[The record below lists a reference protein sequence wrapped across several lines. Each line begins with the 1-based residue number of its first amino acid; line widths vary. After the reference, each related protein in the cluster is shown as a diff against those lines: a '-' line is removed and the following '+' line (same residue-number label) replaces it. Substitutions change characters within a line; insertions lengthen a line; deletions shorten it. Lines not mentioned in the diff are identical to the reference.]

1 MKKFESSI
9 KSIPYPQA
17 KVYAMLSDLSNI
29 ERIKDR
35 IPEDKVQSLEFTK
48 DTLSLSVPPVGAVRM
63 RIVEREE
70 LKTIK
75 FATEESPVEG
85 NLWIQLL
92 PIDEASCKMRLTVGA
107 DLNPFILQM
116 VKKHLQDG
124 VEKMADVLA
133 AIPYE

>member
-1 MKKFESSI
+1 
-9 KSIPYPQA
+9 
-17 KVYAMLSDLSNI
+17 MLSDLSNI